1 MPEVTILGKET
12 GPLISVVTT
21 QQNITFSC
29 FTLGTRVSI
38 TRRMQS
44 CWSRVQRWAMKLIRG
59 LENLSDEE
67 MLREVGLFSLK
78 KSLG

>member
-1 MPEVTILGKET
+1 M

-29 FTLGTRVSI
+29 FTLGIRVSI

-44 CWSRVQRWAMKLIRG
+44 CWSGVHRWAMKLIRG

-78 KSLG
+78 KALG